1 MSDPYIVLT
10 YLLLLGLYS
19 VSCYLPRTNSRFFST
34 RTRPAAKQN
43 VEVPSSDRKNN
54 RKYEQLLDA
63 VEFHRSNEPNTL
75 AMRDDPLLP
84 MVNTVIEAA
93 SMRKANSMS
102 AFRISHITEITTF
115 MVIIEGNS
123 RPQNQVSVFVS
134 KFMCCIIH
142 LNRIFLSPP
151 ICRPSQILSRRK

>member
-1 MSDPYIVLT
+1 MSNPYIVLT
-10 YLLLLGLYS
+10 YVLLLGLCS
-19 VSCYLPRTNSRFFST
+19 VSCYLPSTNSRLFST

-43 VEVPSSDRKNN
+43 LEVPSSDRKNN

-63 VEFHRSNEPNTL
+63 VEFQRSNEPNTL
-75 AMRDDPLLP
+75 SMEDDPLLP

-93 SMRKANSMS
+93 NMRKANSMS

-123 RPQNQVSVFVS
+123 RPQNQVRVCFEIYVLPNTSES
-134 KFMCCIIH
+134 
-142 LNRIFLSPP
+142 RLSF
-151 ICRPSQILSRRK
+151 SSNV